1 MRPVA
6 LIALAICTPAC
17 TAGTTVSLGSMFP
30 VPYHFGAPVLVP
42 ELASSSRT
50 DNPTLT
56 GDLLEI
62 YFTTDRVSGNG
73 DVWFATRAT
82 AAAPFG
88 TPAPVT
94 AVNGDSFETS
104 SAISTDGLTL
114 WFGSDRAGGAGA
126 NDIWVTE
133 RATRASAWSTPVNVV
148 ALNSPADDIPRPPG
162 EHALVM
168 PMASTKATG
177 TNPASGGNYQT
188 YLAAR
193 PAAGAPFGAPV
204 AIPALDQA
212 DRSTVDGF
220 LTDDGLTMFFSS
232 APVPQ
237 PADAALSPTDGG
249 KAADGGVA
257 ANSDLFVA
265 WRRVDE
271 RAVLPAAAA
280 RRSQHSSR
288 RARSLAHPRR
298 QDALLHLGPG
308 RRAQHLHRRGCAALR
323 LRSRAAASRPAPR
336 SASASSSLRT
346 T

>member
-6 LIALAICTPAC
+6 LIALAICSASC
-17 TAGTTVSLGSMFP
+17 TAGKTVSLGHEMP
-30 VPYHFGAPVLVP
+30 VPYHFDTPVLVP
-42 ELASSSRT
+42 ELASPSRT

-82 AAAPFG
+82 ATAPFG

-114 WFGSDRAGGAGA
+114 WFGSDRAGGVGA

-133 RATRASAWSTPVNVV
+133 RATRASAWSTPLNVV

-177 TNPASGGNYQT
+177 TNPAVRRQLPDLPGGT
-188 YLAAR
+188 PDAGRAVRGAGGDPGAR
-193 PAAGAPFGAPV
+193 LRRPQHGRRLPDRRRADDVLLVGAGGGAG
-204 AIPALDQA
+204 
-212 DRSTVDGF
+212 RR
-220 LTDDGLTMFFSS
+220 
-232 APVPQ
+232 
-237 PADAALSPTDGG
+237 
-249 KAADGGVA
+249 GGVGGRRRQDGA
-257 ANSDLFVA
+257 TRGVANSDLFVA
-265 WRRVDE
+265 WRLSTSEPFSLSQPLDDLNTAADE
-271 RAVLPAAAA
+271 RDPWLSPDGKTLYFTSDRGGVLSIYTAAVK
-280 RRSQHSSR
+280 
-288 RARSLAHPRR
+288 PR
-298 QDALLHLGPG
+298 
-308 RRAQHLHRRGCAALR
+308 
-323 LRSRAAASRPAPR
+323 
-336 SASASSSLRT
+336 
-346 T
+346 

>member
-6 LIALAICTPAC
+6 LIALAICTSAC
-17 TAGTTVSLGSMFP
+17 TAGKTVSLGDMNP
-30 VPYHFGAPVLVP
+30 VPYHFETPVLVA
-42 ELASSSRT
+42 ELASPSRT

-82 AAAPFG
+82 ATAAFG

-94 AVNGDSFETS
+94 VVNGDSFETS

-126 NDIWVTE
+126 NDIWVSQ
-133 RATRASAWSTPVNVV
+133 RATRASPWSTPVNVV

-168 PMASTKATG
+168 PMASTKMTDH
-177 TNPASGGNYQT
+177 NPTSTNYQT
-188 YLAAR
+188 YLATR
-193 PAAGAPFGAPV
+193 TTPAAPFGAPV
-204 AIPALDQA
+204 AIPELDYV

-232 APVPQ
+232 SPVAE
-237 PADAALSPTDGG
+237 PADAAVSSPD
-249 KAADGGVA
+249 AGV

-265 WRRVDE
+265 SRRSTSEQFSVPLPLGDLNTTADE
-271 RAVLPAAAA
+271 RDPWLTPDGTTLYFTSDRGGVLNIYTAAVK
-280 RRSQHSSR
+280 
-288 RARSLAHPRR
+288 PR
-298 QDALLHLGPG
+298 
-308 RRAQHLHRRGCAALR
+308 
-323 LRSRAAASRPAPR
+323 
-336 SASASSSLRT
+336 
-346 T
+346 

>member
-1 MRPVA
+1 MRPVV

-17 TAGTTVSLGSMFP
+17 TAGKTVSLGNVDP
-30 VPYHFGAPVLVP
+30 VPYLFDTPVLVP
-42 ELASSSRT
+42 ELASPSRT

-56 GDLLEI
+56 GDLLEV

-104 SAISTDGLTL
+104 SAISSDGLTL
-114 WFGSDRAGGAGA
+114 WFGSDRAGGSGGK
-126 NDIWVTE
+126 DIWVTE
-133 RATRASAWSTPVNVV
+133 RTTRASPWSTPVNVV

-168 PMASTKATG
+168 PMASTKVTDH
-177 TNPASGGNYQT
+177 NPASNNYQT
-188 YLAAR
+188 YLATRAT
-193 PAAGAPFGAPV
+193 PSGPFGAPV
-204 AIPALDQA
+204 AIPELDYV

-232 APVPQ
+232 APVAE
-237 PADAALSPTDGG
+237 PADAAASAVDAG
-249 KAADGGVA
+249 KTSDAGV

-265 WRRVDE
+265 SRRSTSELFSVPLPLSDLNTPADE
-271 RAVLPAAAA
+271 RDPWLTPDGTTLYFTSDRGGALNIYTAAVK
-280 RRSQHSSR
+280 
-288 RARSLAHPRR
+288 PR
-298 QDALLHLGPG
+298 
-308 RRAQHLHRRGCAALR
+308 
-323 LRSRAAASRPAPR
+323 
-336 SASASSSLRT
+336 
-346 T
+346 

>member
-6 LIALAICTPAC
+6 LIALALCTPAC
-17 TAGTTVSLGSMFP
+17 STGKIVSLGEM
-30 VPYHFGAPVLVP
+30 PYHFDAPVLVP
-42 ELASSSRT
+42 ELASPSRT

-82 AAAPFG
+82 ATASFG

-114 WFGSDRAGGAGA
+114 WFGSDRAGGVGA
-126 NDIWVTE
+126 NDIWVSQ
-133 RATRASAWSTPVNVV
+133 RATRASAWLPPVNVV

-162 EHALVM
+162 QHALVM
-168 PMASTKATG
+168 PMASTKATAI
-177 TNPASGGNYQT
+177 NPASGGNYQT
-188 YLAAR
+188 YLATRAN
-193 PAAGAPFGAPV
+193 PDASFGAPV
-204 AIPALDQA
+204 AIPELAYV

-232 APVPQ
+232 APLAE
-237 PADAALSPTDGG
+237 PADAAVSVSDGG
-249 KAADGGVA
+249 RTADGGV

-265 WRRVDE
+265 WRHSTSERFSVPQALTDLNTPADE
-271 RAVLPAAAA
+271 RDPWLTPDGTTLYFTSDRSGVLSIYTAAVK
-280 RRSQHSSR
+280 
-288 RARSLAHPRR
+288 PR
-298 QDALLHLGPG
+298 
-308 RRAQHLHRRGCAALR
+308 
-323 LRSRAAASRPAPR
+323 
-336 SASASSSLRT
+336 
-346 T
+346 